1 MTPWI
6 CRTLMLLSR
15 NASQCLRKPP
25 SLHSISLLFFSTS
38 RSTVSKPKI
47 TIFDY
52 FVPQKLQNADSVLNF
67 LMESGF
73 SKTQIENVVQR
84 PKINIFQDL
93 GFNTIDF
100 ADIVSGD
107 PWILYRS
114 ADNSLGP
121 SILVLKNVGAVW
133 FLKHDSE
140 RTMIPNI
147 EYIKSCGVSYSQI
160 VKFLFTF
167 PRLFLI
173 KPDNMK
179 DFVRRV
185 DEMGV
190 DRKSKVF
197 LPAIRVMSSITEEN
211 WDHKLKLLRE
221 LGFSEENILS
231 VFRRVPQALGVF
243 ERKIKE
249 VIQLLRSVENRDI
262 SCIICHPELLRLLR
276 SWKLLKKKPS
286 LSATCKITN
295 AQFLRK
301 YVIPYSNEVGDLYM
315 ANHGS

>member
-1 MTPWI
+1 
-6 CRTLMLLSR
+6 MLSKECPLS
-15 NASQCLRKPP
+15 AGLE
-25 SLHSISLLFFSTS
+25 
-38 RSTVSKPKI
+38 KI
-47 TIFDY
+47 I
-52 FVPQKLQNADSVLNF
+52 K
-67 LMESGF
+67 
-73 SKTQIENVVQR
+73 

-121 SILVLKNVGAVW
+121 SILVLKNVLRSNADTSTL
-133 FLKHDSE
+133 LK
-140 RTMIPNI
+140 R
-147 EYIKSCGVSYSQI
+147 C
-160 VKFLFTF
+160 
-167 PRLFLI
+167 
-173 KPDNMK
+173 DNMK

-262 SCIICHPELLRLLR
+262 SCIICHPELLVCSVNQRL
-276 SWKLLKKKPS
+276 KPR
-286 LSATCKITN
+286 LEVIKVLEI
-295 AQFLRK
+295 AQEK
-301 YVIPYSNEVGDLYM
+301 T
-315 ANHGS
+315 